1 MTHRCSGMPR
11 LWKGLLI
18 WAVVLAAVNGIAWIS
33 PALCDAYR
41 LYVFH
46 YISRVP
52 MALTSP
58 VSIPLGEVL
67 AIIGAVLLFLVLPLS
82 LLAGLCYKP
91 WRRRLGWFWRRFI
104 AWAVLIV
111 MTLQTLNCFPLYHCT
126 KLSEVYGASETAT
139 AEELLDT
146 YEKVVRQMA
155 QQIGELPR
163 DPETGRPVLPA
174 DMDLNAEAAAA
185 MGRLSDSHPE
195 LAGAYPVPKRFLC
208 VKLFRYG
215 GTIGLYYPYTME
227 TTCSPLLTDSHLPVT
242 LCHELAH
249 TKGFLPED
257 EANFLAYLACI
268 GSADSMF
275 RYSGYLFALEY
286 LWDEVWKLDPD
297 VYEERINQIET
308 MVPGDMWWDLYEY
321 YPPEIREADEQADE
335 AEQKLSE
342 AVEQMNDTLTDASMK
357 LNGVEDGIHSYDR
370 VVQLMIAYYRDK
382 DGDS

>member
-1 MTHRCSGMPR
+1 M
-11 LWKGLLI
+11 K
-18 WAVVLAAVNGIAWIS
+18 
-33 PALCDAYR
+33 
-41 LYVFH
+41 
-46 YISRVP
+46 
-52 MALTSP
+52 
-58 VSIPLGEVL
+58 
-67 AIIGAVLLFLVLPLS
+67 LS
-82 LLAGLCYKP
+82 LSWIKDY
-91 WRRRLGWFWRRFI
+91 I
-104 AWAVLIV
+104 D
-111 MTLQTLNCFPLYHCT
+111 M
-126 KLSEVYGASETAT
+126 
-139 AEELLDT
+139 
-146 YEKVVRQMA
+146 
-155 QQIGELPR
+155 
-163 DPETGRPVLPA
+163 PA